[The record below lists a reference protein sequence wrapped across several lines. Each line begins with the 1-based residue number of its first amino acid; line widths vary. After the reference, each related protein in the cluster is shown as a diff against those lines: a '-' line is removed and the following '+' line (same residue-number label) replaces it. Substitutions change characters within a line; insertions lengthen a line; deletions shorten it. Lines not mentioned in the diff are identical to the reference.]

1 MYLLDVYVTNASLN
15 INRTFTYLSDYE
27 VKRGVRVN
35 VLFNKKKTMAFVY
48 NVFSKEK
55 SKEELESECGYKLN
69 YILNVVDEKPII
81 SEDLLELSLWLSKVT
96 ISPFISCLNVML
108 PKTLK
113 IRHEYIKSR
122 KETRIK
128 KHDNADISM
137 TKRQLEVYDEL
148 EDCMLYGDALKI
160 SPSIIKKLLDYGVIE
175 KYEEDIKYNETVV
188 DKTSFNK
195 LNKEQSMAYEGIIN
209 SDKYVNLLYGVMG
222 SGKTEVYL
230 HLTRYYLTLNKQVL
244 ILVPEISLTPQMIK
258 RVKQRFNNVAIYHSY
273 LNDNEKYYEYNRVK
287 NREVDVVVGTRSAV
301 FLPFSNLGIII
312 IDEEHDH
319 SYKQDNVP
327 CYNAKMVAF
336 KRAKDFDAKVV
347 LASATP
353 TLETYSRALR
363 GDYGLFKLNNRI
375 NNTLP
380 EIEVIDLQDEVKKGG
395 SYIISEDLKNEIRNV
410 LNSNEQSI
418 IVLNRRGYSPVIKC
432 ADCGSVLMCN
442 DCDTPL
448 NYHKDENIMKCHIC
462 SRTYK
467 VPAICPR
474 CGSKKLLHYGFG
486 TKRVVE
492 YLEELFPDARIGR
505 MDADSTSTKNG
516 HEMILESFERHEIDI
531 LVGTQMISK
540 GLDYPLVTLVGILN
554 ADSGLLHSDYNSTES
569 TFDLLMQS
577 SGRSGRSVKNG
588 KVIIQA
594 FNPEHYVVEAVKRQ
608 DYELFFN
615 TEMNLRKKA
624 MYPPYAHMIA
634 LYLKDSNLKRL
645 EDSII
650 ILDKLTDNT
659 EFKKYRPMM
668 LNRISGFSRY
678 RILIKGKDLAKMLI
692 EINNVVEK
700 YLNNKNVSVIKVDV
714 NPLYLE

>member
-1 MYLLDVYVTNASLN
+1 
-15 INRTFTYLSDYE
+15 
-27 VKRGVRVN
+27 
-35 VLFNKKKTMAFVY
+35 
-48 NVFSKEK
+48 
-55 SKEELESECGYKLN
+55 
-69 YILNVVDEKPII
+69 
-81 SEDLLELSLWLSKVT
+81 
-96 ISPFISCLNVML
+96 
-108 PKTLK
+108 
-113 IRHEYIKSR
+113 
-122 KETRIK
+122 
-128 KHDNADISM
+128 
-137 TKRQLEVYDEL
+137 
-148 EDCMLYGDALKI
+148 
-160 SPSIIKKLLDYGVIE
+160 
-175 KYEEDIKYNETVV
+175 
-188 DKTSFNK
+188 
-195 LNKEQSMAYEGIIN
+195 
-209 SDKYVNLLYGVMG
+209 
-222 SGKTEVYL
+222 
-230 HLTRYYLTLNKQVL
+230 
-244 ILVPEISLTPQMIK
+244 
-258 RVKQRFNNVAIYHSY
+258 
-273 LNDNEKYYEYNRVK
+273 
-287 NREVDVVVGTRSAV
+287 
-301 FLPFSNLGIII
+301 
-312 IDEEHDH
+312 
-319 SYKQDNVP
+319 
-327 CYNAKMVAF
+327 
-336 KRAKDFDAKVV
+336 
-347 LASATP
+347 
-353 TLETYSRALR
+353 
-363 GDYGLFKLNNRI
+363 
-375 NNTLP
+375 
-380 EIEVIDLQDEVKKGG
+380 
-395 SYIISEDLKNEIRNV
+395 
-410 LNSNEQSI
+410 
-418 IVLNRRGYSPVIKC
+418 
-432 ADCGSVLMCN
+432 
-442 DCDTPL
+442 
-448 NYHKDENIMKCHIC
+448 
-462 SRTYK
+462 
-467 VPAICPR
+467 
-474 CGSKKLLHYGFG
+474 
-486 TKRVVE
+486 
-492 YLEELFPDARIGR
+492 